1 MSRKI
6 DITGKRFGKLTAI
19 REDGRDTH
27 GIILWLCEC
36 ECGETCHV
44 RSADLRHGLVK
55 SCGCLNSERLVRS
68 NKSRQKREEVV
79 ISGFLKPVDKEAFSD
94 YWMFG
99 EHPEEQERWFNSVV
113 V

>member
-6 DITGKRFGKLTAI
+6 DIKGKRFGRLTAVK
-19 REDGRDTH
+19 EDGRDSH

-55 SCGCLNSERLVRS
+55 SCGCLNTERLVRR
-68 NKSRQKREEVV
+68 NNARRKEEVERQN
-79 ISGFLKPVDKEAFSD
+79 FLTPVDRCRFKDF
-94 YWMFG
+94 WMFG
-99 EHPEEQERWFNSVV
+99 EHPDEQERWFNSLVI
-113 V
+113 

>member
-1 MSRKI
+1 M
-6 DITGKRFGKLTAI
+6 
-19 REDGRDTH
+19 
-27 GIILWLCEC
+27 
-36 ECGETCHV
+36 
-44 RSADLRHGLVK
+44 
-55 SCGCLNSERLVRS
+55 RS
-68 NKSRQKREEVV
+68 NKSRQKREETV

>member
-6 DITGKRFGKLTAI
+6 DIKGKRFGRLTAVK
-19 REDGRDTH
+19 EDGRDSH

-55 SCGCLNSERLVRS
+55 SCGCLNTERLPRWTGAG
-68 NKSRQKREEVV
+68 SRT
-79 ISGFLKPVDKEAFSD
+79 SGCSASIRMSRRDGSTL
-94 YWMFG
+94 W
-99 EHPEEQERWFNSVV
+99 
-113 V
+113 

>member
-1 MSRKI
+1 MNRKI

-19 REDGRDTH
+19 REDGRDNN
-27 GIILWLCEC
+27 GIILWLCQC

-55 SCGCLNSERLVRS
+55 SCGCLNTERLVRR
-68 NKSRQKREEVV
+68 NKARMRREEETIPV
-79 ISGFLKPVDKEAFSD
+79 KPLDKGKFND
-94 YWMFG
+94 FWMFG
-99 EHPEEQERWFNSVV
+99 EHPGEQERWFNSVV